1 MEKTIEALPQTPLR
15 GRRPLRTPLVQCSVV
30 FVLIF
35 VLSLAAGCVYADDL
49 FEVTLKVRG
58 ANQEEAL
65 WAAVDEAIRRS
76 LGAAF
81 AERSQLEGDMLEE
94 RLIQFSRGTAT
105 HYQILDSSSDG
116 SGVILTVLVTV
127 DSVKLRENARTLKEG
142 AGSAGIG
149 QRTVPH
155 LDAGQKAL
163 SAFMK
168 NLKYENFLEIKLE
181 NTQADV
187 RRGFLNLTVFLSFNR
202 KRYATE
208 FSEPLTKA
216 LDGIFAVPA
225 LRKEIEGEYEGP
237 GDRFAMSFYLL
248 GENFSSRTWVLP
260 RNFYEALRRGAR
272 FWDAGKGRMQT
283 HKRIWLHFS
292 LLDSGGK
299 EIERLP
305 VPLLASNVLFFSV
318 ERKESANPWFF
329 MTIAESGLKNS
340 PSLVAAPCFGSVN
353 GQGYEFY
360 EHVTHSFAFRL
371 PENLLRR
378 VGNVKV
384 ALELGR

>member
-1 MEKTIEALPQTPLR
+1 
-15 GRRPLRTPLVQCSVV
+15 VQCFFV

-35 VLSLAAGCVYADDL
+35 ALSLAAGRVYADGL

-76 LGAAF
+76 LGAVF

-94 RLIQFSRGTAT
+94 RLIQFSRGAAT
-105 HYQILDSSSDG
+105 HYQILDSSSDGFDG

-127 DSVKLRENARTLKEG
+127 DSVKLRENVRTLKEG

-163 SAFMK
+163 SAFIK
-168 NLKYENFLEIKLE
+168 NLKYENFLEVKLE

-187 RRGFLNLTVFLSFNR
+187 RKGLLHVTVFLSFNR
-202 KRYATE
+202 KRCAAE
-208 FSEPLTKA
+208 FSEPLTKI
-216 LDGIFAVPA
+216 LDGIFAVSA
-225 LRKEIEGEYEGP
+225 LRKEIEEEYESP
-237 GDRFAMSFYLL
+237 EDRFAVSFYLL
-248 GENFSSRTWVLP
+248 GENFSSRAWVLP
-260 RNFYEALRRGAR
+260 RNFYEALRRDAR
-272 FWDAGKGRMQT
+272 FWDAGKGRVQT

-292 LLDSGGK
+292 LLNSEGK

-340 PSLVAAPCFGSVN
+340 LSLAAAPRFGSVN

-360 EHVTHSFAFRL
+360 EHFTHSFAFRL

-384 ALELGR
+384 ALELER